1 MDLNKQTAEALGWDK
16 EAKKLA
22 VDMSNLDIKDVTTFV
37 AEMTPI
43 IGDAIAAKEVYDEL
57 QKEKPNYY
65 LVGALGGATL
75 IGLIPG
81 IGDVAAK
88 AIKKGAKEI
97 FNVVKRLEVDP
108 TSIGSMGGNISLR
121 SEKPTPKRFNEEA
134 LSNAKMQSV
143 GSRDIL
149 VEMPI
154 DDFLS
159 AAKTGLDSSKL
170 AVTRSLIKEGKPF
183 DSIPSLSF
191 KNNGDGTGQVT
202 GHEGRHRA
210 LALKEKGDN
219 TIPVILTSQAGDGPS
234 IRWGK
239 QTDPSSMD
247 FVDNIPTKL
256 VEEEGSSI
264 IPIPKSIL
272 KLMTN
277 KTKVGMAKGGIS
289 MALNDETEA
298 VFKSVRGQEIDPV
311 SGNEV
316 PLGSEPEE
324 VRDDIDAKLSEG
336 EYVVPADVVKYY
348 GVKFFEDLRIQAKMG
363 FSQMEANGRIGG
375 EPVAEEGL
383 PFDVSELQ
391 MVDDQ
396 EPMMNKGGYMSGY
409 ADGGSVDSGFE
420 VREYEDENG
429 NIIYIQFMN
438 GVQLTQI
445 PSGYTPKGSSTTTEP
460 VAPTRSSR
468 KNKTPIAVTQDID
481 WMEAPVEDFEKVV
494 DTLKDPIG
502 NTFTTAFDILTSGTP
517 VGFVKGLGMKSQNKQ
532 MLKGID
538 AQLNNPFIS
547 EDQRDRLEAVQAE
560 LWDGKLQS
568 GLLSRLG
575 VKSDKQ
581 GVGSDFGLGASIYE
595 RMGVIDPETGEPYKN
610 TSRTP
615 EEQQGFLTRFF
626 NPKNIAGRQRGKIV
640 DTSDSGA
647 GNIKFTANE
656 LAAWEK
662 VSNTL
667 AKRDPKDNT
676 RVNFQGY
683 GGRLYNK
690 NQELDDAQRGEKYK
704 IEGTNVYGYRT
715 TKNKPKIK
723 QVNNTSNNNIDDRNK
738 EKIKSTIVNDSN
750 KPDYSPGAIKT
761 SSIPRT
767 KKGKETFDSKIRR
780 GGGFSKGGLVNKPKK
795 K

>member
-1 MDLNKQTAEALGWDK
+1 
-16 EAKKLA
+16 
-22 VDMSNLDIKDVTTFV
+22 
-37 AEMTPI
+37 
-43 IGDAIAAKEVYDEL
+43 
-57 QKEKPNYY
+57 
-65 LVGALGGATL
+65 
-75 IGLIPG
+75 
-81 IGDVAAK
+81 
-88 AIKKGAKEI
+88 
-97 FNVVKRLEVDP
+97 
-108 TSIGSMGGNISLR
+108 
-121 SEKPTPKRFNEEA
+121 
-134 LSNAKMQSV
+134 
-143 GSRDIL
+143 
-149 VEMPI
+149 
-154 DDFLS
+154 
-159 AAKTGLDSSKL
+159 
-170 AVTRSLIKEGKPF
+170 
-183 DSIPSLSF
+183 
-191 KNNGDGTGQVT
+191 
-202 GHEGRHRA
+202 
-210 LALKEKGDN
+210 
-219 TIPVILTSQAGDGPS
+219 
-234 IRWGK
+234 
-239 QTDPSSMD
+239 
-247 FVDNIPTKL
+247 
-256 VEEEGSSI
+256 
-264 IPIPKSIL
+264 
-272 KLMTN
+272 
-277 KTKVGMAKGGIS
+277 

-298 VFKSVRGQEIDPV
+298 VFKSVRGQEVDPV

-363 FSQMEANGRIGG
+363 FRQMEANGRIGG

-438 GVQLTQI
+438 GVQLTQV
-445 PSGYTPKGSSTTTEP
+445 PDGYSPKGEATTE
-460 VAPTRSSR
+460 VATTPQDNTTGRDNDSSVATRPTVS
-468 KNKTPIAVTQDID
+468 TVD
-481 WMEAPVEDFEKVV
+481 WTDAPVEDFEKVV

-502 NTFTTAFDILTSGTP
+502 NTFTSAFDILTSGTP

-667 AKRDPKDNT
+667 AERDPKDNT

-690 NQELDDAQRGEKYK
+690 NQKEDDAQRGEKYK
-704 IEGTNVYGYRT
+704 IEGTNAYAYRT
-715 TKNKPKIK
+715 TKNKPKIR
-723 QVNNTSNNNIDDRNK
+723 QVNNTSNNNINDKNR

-767 KKGKETFDSKIRR
+767 KKGKETFGSKIRR
-780 GGGFSKGGLVNKPKK
+780 GGGFSKGGLVSKPKK

>member
-1 MDLNKQTAEALGWDK
+1 
-16 EAKKLA
+16 
-22 VDMSNLDIKDVTTFV
+22 
-37 AEMTPI
+37 
-43 IGDAIAAKEVYDEL
+43 
-57 QKEKPNYY
+57 
-65 LVGALGGATL
+65 
-75 IGLIPG
+75 
-81 IGDVAAK
+81 
-88 AIKKGAKEI
+88 
-97 FNVVKRLEVDP
+97 
-108 TSIGSMGGNISLR
+108 
-121 SEKPTPKRFNEEA
+121 
-134 LSNAKMQSV
+134 
-143 GSRDIL
+143 
-149 VEMPI
+149 
-154 DDFLS
+154 
-159 AAKTGLDSSKL
+159 
-170 AVTRSLIKEGKPF
+170 
-183 DSIPSLSF
+183 
-191 KNNGDGTGQVT
+191 
-202 GHEGRHRA
+202 
-210 LALKEKGDN
+210 
-219 TIPVILTSQAGDGPS
+219 
-234 IRWGK
+234 
-239 QTDPSSMD
+239 
-247 FVDNIPTKL
+247 
-256 VEEEGSSI
+256 
-264 IPIPKSIL
+264 
-272 KLMTN
+272 
-277 KTKVGMAKGGIS
+277 

-348 GVKFFEDLRIQAKMG
+348 GVKFFEDLRTQAKIG

-375 EPVAEEGL
+375 EPVVEEL

-391 MVDDQ
+391 MQDDQ

-409 ADGGSVDSGFE
+409 ADGGSVNSGFE
-420 VREYEDENG
+420 VREYVDANG

-438 GVQLTQI
+438 GQQLTQV
-445 PSGYTPKGSSTTTEP
+445 PDGYSPKGEATAATATTPQVNTSISG
-460 VAPTRSSR
+460 SSR
-468 KNKTPIAVTQDID
+468 NKNKAPIATAEYVD

-502 NTFTTAFDILTSGTP
+502 NTFTSAFDVLSSGTP
-517 VGFVKGLGMKSQNKQ
+517 LGFVKSLGMKSQNKQ

-568 GLLSRLG
+568 GLLNRLTG
-575 VKSDKQ
+575 RTDKQ
-581 GVGSDFGLGASIYE
+581 GVGSEFGLGASIYE
-595 RMGVIDPETGEPYKN
+595 RMGVIDPETGMPYTN

-626 NPKNIAGRQRGKIV
+626 NPKNIGGRNSGKRV

-647 GNIKFTANE
+647 GKIKFSANE

-667 AKRDPKDNT
+667 AERDPKDNT

-683 GGRLYNK
+683 GGRIYNK
-690 NQELDDAQRGEKYK
+690 NQKVDDAQRGEKYK
-704 IEGTNVYGYRT
+704 IEGTNAYAYRT

-723 QVNNTSNNNIDDRNK
+723 QVNNTSNNNIDDNN
-738 EKIKSTIVNDSN
+738 KIKSTIVNDSN

-767 KKGKETFDSKIRR
+767 KKGKETYKSKMDR
-780 GGGFSKGGLVNKPKK
+780 GGGFSKGGLASKPKK

>member
-1 MDLNKQTAEALGWDK
+1 
-16 EAKKLA
+16 
-22 VDMSNLDIKDVTTFV
+22 
-37 AEMTPI
+37 
-43 IGDAIAAKEVYDEL
+43 
-57 QKEKPNYY
+57 
-65 LVGALGGATL
+65 
-75 IGLIPG
+75 
-81 IGDVAAK
+81 
-88 AIKKGAKEI
+88 
-97 FNVVKRLEVDP
+97 
-108 TSIGSMGGNISLR
+108 
-121 SEKPTPKRFNEEA
+121 
-134 LSNAKMQSV
+134 
-143 GSRDIL
+143 
-149 VEMPI
+149 
-154 DDFLS
+154 
-159 AAKTGLDSSKL
+159 
-170 AVTRSLIKEGKPF
+170 
-183 DSIPSLSF
+183 
-191 KNNGDGTGQVT
+191 
-202 GHEGRHRA
+202 
-210 LALKEKGDN
+210 
-219 TIPVILTSQAGDGPS
+219 
-234 IRWGK
+234 
-239 QTDPSSMD
+239 
-247 FVDNIPTKL
+247 
-256 VEEEGSSI
+256 
-264 IPIPKSIL
+264 
-272 KLMTN
+272 
-277 KTKVGMAKGGIS
+277 

-375 EPVAEEGL
+375 EPVAEDL

-391 MVDDQ
+391 MQDDE
-396 EPMMNKGGYMSGY
+396 EPTMNKGGYMTGY
-409 ADGGSVDSGFE
+409 AEGGSVNSGFE
-420 VREYEDENG
+420 IREYEDENG

-438 GVQLTQI
+438 GQQLTQV
-445 PSGYTPKGSSTTTEP
+445 PDGYSPKGETTATTTTDGSAS
-460 VAPTRSSR
+460 VAPATRSKR
-468 KNKTPIAVTQDID
+468 KNKAPIAVAQDID

-502 NTFTTAFDILTSGTP
+502 NTFTSAFDILTSGTP
-517 VGFVKGLGMKSQNKQ
+517 VGFVKGLGMKSQNKR

-568 GLLSRLG
+568 GLFGRLG
-575 VKSDKQ
+575 LKSDKQ
-581 GVGSDFGLGASIYE
+581 GVGSNFGLGASIYE
-595 RMGVIDPETGEPYKN
+595 RMGVIDPTTGKPYEN

-615 EEQQGFLTRFF
+615 EEQKGFLTRFF
-626 NPKNIAGRQRGKIV
+626 NPKNIGGRQSGKLV

-667 AKRDPKDNT
+667 AERDPRDNT

-683 GGRLYNK
+683 GGRIYNK
-690 NQELDDAQRGEKYK
+690 NQKEDDAQRGEKYK
-704 IEGTNVYGYRT
+704 IEGTNAYAYRT
-715 TKNKPKIK
+715 TKNKPKIR
-723 QVNNTSNNNIDDRNK
+723 QVNNTSNNNNIDDNNK

-767 KKGKETFDSKIRR
+767 KKGKETFGSKIRR
-780 GGGFSKGGLVNKPKK
+780 GGGFSKGGLASKPKK